1 MRLYEEVGLISPP
14 ERLSNGYR
22 VFTDCHIAQLRVA
35 RLALQIE
42 ILQNGLRRKIVSVVK
57 TMAAGDPDG
66 ARKLTEEYLRLVR
79 DEQRRAREAI
89 ELTRRLLSGR
99 PETEAALLKRKEAA
113 ACLDITMDTLRNWEM
128 NGLLTVRRKK
138 NGYRV
143 YAPEDMRRLKVIR
156 SLRCANYSLE
166 AIRRMLTALSADP
179 GANLE
184 IALNTP
190 PPDVEILSAC
200 DQLIASLRAAE
211 NNARIIIELLRE
223 MKIHFY

>member
-1 MRLYEEVGLISPP
+1 
-14 ERLSNGYR
+14 
-22 VFTDCHIAQLRVA
+22 
-35 RLALQIE
+35 
-42 ILQNGLRRKIVSVVK
+42 
-57 TMAAGDPDG
+57 
-66 ARKLTEEYLRLVR
+66 
-79 DEQRRAREAI
+79 
-89 ELTRRLLSGR
+89 
-99 PETEAALLKRKEAA
+99 
-113 ACLDITMDTLRNWEM
+113 
-128 NGLLTVRRKK
+128 
-138 NGYRV
+138 
-143 YAPEDMRRLKVIR
+143 MRRLKVIR